1 MILLKIF
8 VIIINKHN
16 SFLQNIFGLFT
27 DKLIFAIKYVNFKR
41 TWIIDYKAIILDI

>member
-16 SFLQNIFGLFT
+16 SFLQNTLFMDKIIFT
-27 DKLIFAIKYVNFKR
+27 IKYQFKKKHGLLI
-41 TWIIDYKAIILDI
+41 TKQ